1 MARAEMAR
9 AEVANVEVAG
19 TGEGGAA
26 RSDGAANG
34 GTTASA
40 TTSGAGADSGPAGRA
55 DAEAETQVSVVPGIA
70 RYHKADCILI
80 RFLSKEDL
88 QTMTR
93 QAAEASGCAPCR
105 ACRPEKA
112 AADA

>member
-1 MARAEMAR
+1 VAE
-9 AEVANVEVAG
+9 AEDGDAAAS
-19 TGEGGAA
+19 GAA
-26 RSDGAANG
+26 VSG
-34 GTTASA
+34 GTTD
-40 TTSGAGADSGPAGRA
+40 TTTTTGTGADSGPAGRA

-70 RYHKADCILI
+70 RYHQGDCILI
-80 RFLSKEDL
+80 RFLSEEDL

-112 AADA
+112 TADA

>member
-1 MARAEMAR
+1 M
-9 AEVANVEVAG
+9 G
-19 TGEGGAA
+19 SDKAA
-26 RSDGAANG
+26 SFED
-34 GTTASA
+34 S
-40 TTSGAGADSGPAGRA
+40 DSGPAKASGTTSGTTKTAARAGAGVADSEPVGGA
-55 DAEAETQVSVVPGIA
+55 DAEAEIQVSVVPGIA

-80 RFLSKEDL
+80 RFLSAEDL

-93 QAAEASGCAPCR
+93 QEAEASGCAPCR